1 MSRLAALLGITAAAS
16 SFGAGIPAPT
26 TADLAM
32 RDPARAAAFGLF
44 GKGEASHFDGTFGGE
59 RSGAFSFGDDS
70 MGFGFGAQGSF
81 TEDVHGLGKF
91 GATVRGGHSSFQD
104 MMKARN
110 IDQHMI
116 QAAERRR
123 WQEMEQREQQKAAH
137 RRSRELLLD
146 PNGDSDLKVERY
158 AFPISQTI
166 PALGTPY
173 IFINYFGQ
181 PDTKIRPER
190 VLMNAPGAGFVLIT
204 DIKTANVSGLVGGG
218 GATDASFFA
227 PGAFNVHLSLPTLTP
242 ANKLSIQGSYTGYV
256 PPGYPVMPYQFVT
269 QVNGPA
275 TVAGSD

>member
-1 MSRLAALLGITAAAS
+1 MSRLAAMLALAGAAGS
-16 SFGAGIPAPT
+16 SFGAPIPAPT

-44 GKGEASHFDGTFGGE
+44 GRGESSHFDGTFGGE
-59 RSGAFSFGDDS
+59 SSFGNDS
-70 MGFGFGAQGSF
+70 LGFGFGAQGSF
-81 TEDVHGLGKF
+81 TEDVSGLGKF
-91 GATVRGGHSSFQD
+91 SSTVRGGHSSFAD
-104 MMKARN
+104 MMKAKAM
-110 IDQHMI
+110 DSHMAE
-116 QAAERRR
+116 AAQRHR
-123 WQEMEQREQQKAAH
+123 WQQMEREQAQRAAH